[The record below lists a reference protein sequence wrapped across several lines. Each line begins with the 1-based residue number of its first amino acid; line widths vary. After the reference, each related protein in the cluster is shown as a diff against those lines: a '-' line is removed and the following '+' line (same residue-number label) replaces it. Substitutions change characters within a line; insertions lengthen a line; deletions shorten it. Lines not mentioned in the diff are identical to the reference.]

1 MSLHKLWE
9 MVEDR
14 EAWRA
19 AVCEVTTE
27 QLNDNPRSWSWPSG
41 PWLGDLRRA
50 PPSLGRS
57 PQGDDGT
64 VRLRAPSPAQ
74 SSTERVR
81 PHRHRAPGGRPAP
94 ACRLLSTRRPR
105 ATRELGEDATL
116 FLGHGCHTNPSC
128 LILQTRCYLAL
139 PGEQP
144 LRADFCGPLTAA
156 TAAPTRVPQAT
167 AVPAITPIPQNTD
180 LLPVVYYPGN
190 ASARVRDRFSSLQR
204 QNKDIIGWVRI
215 DELLDEPVVQRDNTF
230 YLTRDYRG
238 YHNVNGAIFLDE
250 NCGLKTR
257 PYTLTIYGHNMKTGA
272 MFGGLRNYE
281 NINYYKNITME
292 QLCKITGYS
301 SAHLRRLFTK
311 NFGMSPQSYI
321 LDKRIEIAKEM
332 LLDVPEKTVD
342 EIADL
347 LGMSSTSYFCKLFR
361 AKNGISP
368 TQYRKHNN
376 FGT

>member
-81 PHRHRAPGGRPAP
+81 PHRHRAPGGRPAT

-156 TAAPTRVPQAT
+156 TAAPT
-167 AVPAITPIPQNTD
+167 
-180 LLPVVYYPGN
+180 
-190 ASARVRDRFSSLQR
+190 ARALSHC
-204 QNKDIIGWVRI
+204 
-215 DELLDEPVVQRDNTF
+215 P
-230 YLTRDYRG
+230 
-238 YHNVNGAIFLDE
+238 
-250 NCGLKTR
+250 
-257 PYTLTIYGHNMKTGA
+257 
-272 MFGGLRNYE
+272 
-281 NINYYKNITME
+281 
-292 QLCKITGYS
+292 
-301 SAHLRRLFTK
+301 RLF
-311 NFGMSPQSYI
+311 
-321 LDKRIEIAKEM
+321 L
-332 LLDVPEKTVD
+332 
-342 EIADL
+342 
-347 LGMSSTSYFCKLFR
+347 TSRASGSR
-361 AKNGISP
+361 AKNTTQKPVGTLPGYFCGSVLASGSLCSAGAGRRP
-368 TQYRKHNN
+368 TSCSADVRAHLSRLRAW
-376 FGT
+376 GTCGQ